1 MAKNSDLKIRDVS
14 EEYDR
19 MKIISQNELIITLLQ
34 ESNKILKDISK
45 NTFPG
50 H

>member
-1 MAKNSDLKIRDVS
+1 MVKTPDLKIRDVS

-19 MKIISQNELIITLLQ
+19 MKIISQNELIIDLLQ
-34 ESNKILKDISK
+34 ESLKVLREIAK